1 MQKYTRMTVAAA
13 IAEINNKFK
22 QAVILKVWEDN
33 NGIDI
38 LFDVEGEQIE
48 LISSDDS
55 YFTNV
60 APYLLIY

>member
-1 MQKYTRMTVAAA
+1 MTVAAA

>member
-1 MQKYTRMTVAAA
+1 MTVAAA

-22 QAVILKVWEDN
+22 QSVILKVWEDN

-38 LFDVEGEQIE
+38 LFEVEGQEVE